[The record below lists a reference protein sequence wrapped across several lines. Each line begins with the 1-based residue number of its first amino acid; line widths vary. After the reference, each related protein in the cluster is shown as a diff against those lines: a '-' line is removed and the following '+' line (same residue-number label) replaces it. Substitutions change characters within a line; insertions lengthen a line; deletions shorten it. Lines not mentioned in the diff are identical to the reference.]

1 MWWSASGNSSFV
13 CLFVCLFLCESE
25 SEGEMIIARVLVL
38 VNVQFE
44 KVKMNYEVVLSEG
57 MSVDSEG
64 GIGRSMVWKRIRRR
78 RMNT

>member
-1 MWWSASGNSSFV
+1 
-13 CLFVCLFLCESE
+13 
-25 SEGEMIIARVLVL
+25 MIIARVLVL